1 MLFTLG
7 HSDLYLGPWDYLGGY
22 VFFLFLKRYQKSGL
36 EMKKR
41 VNHNNFGNCL
51 LFSFSP
57 KERNDKCLKRFGF
70 KTSLSLC
77 CLYLY
82 TFSSSLKGN
91 VLCDNEL
98 FFPLKTCVLGASK
111 NNIP

>member
-1 MLFTLG
+1 
-7 HSDLYLGPWDYLGGY
+7 
-22 VFFLFLKRYQKSGL
+22 
-36 EMKKR
+36 MKKR

-57 KERNDKCLKRFGF
+57 KERNNKCLKRFGF

-82 TFSSSLKGN
+82 TFSSSLKSN

-98 FFPLKTCVLGASK
+98 FFPPKTCVLRASK
-111 NNIP
+111 KIYLEASEVLVGLI